1 MEPVRRPSLRR
12 DLQAVQ
18 ATVEGRPCIAFHDPL
33 QLAGGSFAL
42 DQRALVLLELLD
54 GTNDLRDVQVALM
67 RREGG
72 AIVPMEDLERFVLE
86 LDRNYLLDSDRF
98 REKMD
103 TLREEYRRREDREPS
118 HAGRSYTG
126 DGEAL
131 ARWIGETEKGLPPV
145 PPGGS
150 PEGAVAGVV
159 APHIDI
165 QVAAAVY
172 VDLYRRLRNGAW
184 DVVLVLGIDHRGQEG
199 LYSVS
204 TKHYRTPLGTLKAHR
219 EFISRL
225 AASVPPGTLAPDDF
239 GHRMEHSVEF
249 QALFLRYY
257 LGGEIPVIPVL
268 CGGIHEFLVR
278 GTDLT
283 ADPRFEGMA
292 AAVEGILRE
301 RGERALVV
309 AGADLAHVG
318 MKFGHGRPASLLL
331 EEARRNDRE
340 ILAALERTDTA
351 AVFGNARRTGDRFNT
366 CGLPALLLLSR
377 LLRGC
382 RGTLLAHETYDE
394 RATESAVTYGSM
406 VFTAP

>member
-1 MEPVRRPSLRR
+1 LRR
-12 DLQAVQ
+12 DLQAVET
-18 ATVEGRPCIAFHDPL
+18 TVEGRPCIAFHDPL
-33 QLAGGSFAL
+33 QLAGGSFAF
-42 DQRALVLLELLD
+42 DRRALVLLELLD
-54 GTNDLRDVQVALM
+54 GTNDIRDVQVALM
-67 RREGG
+67 RRQGG
-72 AIVPMEDLERFVLE
+72 AIVPLEDLERFILE
-86 LDRNYLLDSDRF
+86 LDRNYLLESDRF

-103 TLREEYRRREDREPS
+103 DLRGEYRRREEREPS
-118 HAGRSYTG
+118 HAGRSYSG
-126 DGEAL
+126 DGGTLVRFIE
-131 ARWIGETEKGLPPV
+131 ETERGLPPLS
-145 PPGGS
+145 PGGL

-165 QVAAAVY
+165 QVAAGVY
-172 VDLYRRLRNGAW
+172 VDLYRRLRKGAW
-184 DVVLVLGIDHRGQEG
+184 DVVLVLGINHQGQDG

-204 TKHYRTPLGTLKAHR
+204 TKHYRTPLGTLRAHR
-219 EFISRL
+219 EFIARL

-257 LGGEIPVIPVL
+257 LGGEIPVVPVL
-268 CGGIHEFLVR
+268 CGGIHEFLIR
-278 GTDLT
+278 GTDPT

-292 AAVEGILRE
+292 AAFEGILRE

-351 AVFGNARRTGDRFNT
+351 AVFGNARRTMDRYNT

-406 VFTAP
+406 VFTVP